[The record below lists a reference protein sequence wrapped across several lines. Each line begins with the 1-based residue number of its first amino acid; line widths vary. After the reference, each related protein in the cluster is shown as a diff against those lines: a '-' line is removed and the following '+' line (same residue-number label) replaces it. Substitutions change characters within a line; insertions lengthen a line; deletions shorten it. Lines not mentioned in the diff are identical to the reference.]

1 MMKGELL
8 KARPKLLKYF
18 RQKLNN
24 YSVDF
29 QITVNEEE
37 EKRYAYTPQEKYNKL
52 LEKNKELAKLKST
65 FKLDL

>member
-1 MMKGELL
+1 
-8 KARPKLLKYF
+8 LLKYF

-24 YSVDF
+24 YSIDF